1 MKYLQQ
7 KKKTRQIIFF
17 FFFAILAN
25 FYERAWLPKTLDLIL
40 IFGMLGL
47 LHGSF
52 LLIFGQEMSKDIC
65 LVIVRFIGRKSK
77 VGITAKKNF
86 CI

>member
-1 MKYLQQ
+1 MYEVFATKE
-7 KKKTRQIIFF
+7 KNSSDHFF

-52 LLIFGQEMSKDIC
+52 LLIFGSEMPKGI
-65 LVIVRFIGRKSK
+65 LVQ
-77 VGITAKKNF
+77 N
-86 CI
+86 

>member
-7 KKKTRQIIFF
+7 KKKTRQII

-52 LLIFGQEMSKDIC
+52 LLIFGSEMPKGI
-65 LVIVRFIGRKSK
+65 LVQ
-77 VGITAKKNF
+77 N
-86 CI
+86 

>member
-52 LLIFGQEMSKDIC
+52 FAHIWTRNVQRHMFSD
-65 LVIVRFIGRKSK
+65 SK
-77 VGITAKKNF
+77 VYR
-86 CI
+86 